1 MQLQKAVIISPIDGV
16 VLVRNVEPGQT
27 VASSLQAPELF
38 VVAED
43 LSKMTLKIWVDEADI
58 GVVQPEQTAT
68 FDVSAWP
75 GREFEAVVG
84 RLSLSPTTTNNVV
97 TYAAELQVDNADGA
111 LRPGMTAN
119 ANIVT
124 GKREGVLKVPNAA
137 LRFRPEDDTASAG
150 SPLVMAPRRRRP
162 SGGGAAPAAGGR
174 GSVYILKA
182 GVSQEVQV
190 RTGRSDGRFTEI
202 TQGELNEGD
211 EVIVG
216 TAQGEAGG
224 KAGR

>member
-1 MQLQKAVIISPIDGV
+1 VIVSPIDGV
-16 VLVRNVEPGQT
+16 VLIRNVEPGQT

-58 GVVQPEQTAT
+58 GVVKPEQPAT

-75 GREFEAVVG
+75 GQEFEAVVG

-97 TYAAELQVDNADGA
+97 TYAAELHVDNKDGL

-119 ANIVT
+119 ANVVT

-137 LRFRPEDDTASAG
+137 LRFRPTVDTEAKG
-150 SPLVMAPRRRRP
+150 SPLVMAPRRRRSN
-162 SGGGAAPAAGGR
+162 SGGASAPAVGGR
-174 GSVYILKA
+174 GSVYIMKA
-182 GVSQEVQV
+182 GAPEEVRV

-202 TQGELNEGD
+202 VEGELKEGD

-216 TAQGEAGG
+216 LGQNAPDG
-224 KAGR
+224 KAGQ